1 MKDKRFVYYA
11 RTYRHLKIDK
21 KKCFLYFALLVLPC
35 LIGYLFWIQEITESM
50 TKSGIYIL
58 EQIYPDRIFFSVSE
72 ELSVFGK
79 VEYIQ
84 MPTVLPGFPM
94 IFVNLVIMI
103 LSAAVLSTGK
113 RKGKPLSI
121 YVLFSVVIHLI
132 NCIYFSFAAEYFPYS
147 ASDYSELYIK
157 QQIGIWLTFIVLSGL
172 VTGFLGNR
180 AYFAKT
186 MAFLGIICY
195 SFVFGIVRYV
205 VFLVILQEFSILYMA
220 VLFFVLGPM
229 FDFVYLV
236 AIYSV
241 LINKMVKVYD
251 SGDGREEWEWS

>member
-157 QQIGIWLTFIVLSGL
+157 QQIGIWLTFIVLSRC
-172 VTGFLGNR
+172 V
-180 AYFAKT
+180 
-186 MAFLGIICY
+186 
-195 SFVFGIVRYV
+195 
-205 VFLVILQEFSILYMA
+205 
-220 VLFFVLGPM
+220 
-229 FDFVYLV
+229 
-236 AIYSV
+236 
-241 LINKMVKVYD
+241 
-251 SGDGREEWEWS
+251 